1 MAKLHITRTNDA
13 IDELLKVTTNLR
25 HRFLLQ
31 AYYRHRFLEIA
42 GRYEEIFAPDM
53 MVDHPVYHFKALGIT
68 KTLTGREAV
77 MGLYSMWAKTNQ
89 SIFYAED
96 EQLAVADNFI
106 ASVSTAYQQTLG
118 RSLIANGIQVDDENG
133 MYIYKAREEMIWPY
147 DDQGRLIGE
156 DVWEPDPGQAE
167 IIKLDPTDV
176 ITTEEAARLLNPLIK
191 SLPAYDEAV
200 HGRKAFQW

>member
-1 MAKLHITRTNDA
+1 MAKLQITKTNDA
-13 IDELLKVTTNLR
+13 IDELLKITTKPR

-68 KTLTGREAV
+68 KTLAGREAV

-118 RSLIANGIQVDDENG
+118 RSLIANGIEVDDENG

-147 DDQGRLIGE
+147 DDQCRLIGE

-167 IIKLDPTDV
+167 IVKLDPADV

-191 SLPAYDEAV
+191 ELPAYDEAV
-200 HGRKAFQW
+200 HGCKAFPR

>member
-1 MAKLHITRTNDA
+1 MPKLHITRTNDA
-13 IDELLKVTTNLR
+13 IDELLKVTKNPR

-53 MVDHPVYHFKALGIT
+53 MVDQPVYHFKALGIT
-68 KTLTGREAV
+68 ETLTGREAV

-118 RSLIANGIQVDDENG
+118 RSLIANGIEVDDENG

-147 DDQGRLIGE
+147 DDQCRLIGE

-167 IIKLDPTDV
+167 IIKLDPADV

-191 SLPAYDEAV
+191 SLPTYDEAV
-200 HGRKAFQW
+200 HGRKAFPR